1 MQRAGN
7 YALANVFDQSP
18 FDRDIP
24 IFALQIIGRLAA
36 PDIEDLIDRLDEHG
50 IAVGVEIAEDLRVGQ
65 QSARAYSKYEAAIE
79 HMIEHGHGCRDRRR
93 MAVRQVDRAGPKL
106 DLLGRRCE
114 PGNERDAG
122 GDVFGLVG
130 GMLPDIRFGKAELI
144 RQQEGFPILAER
156 LDRKSVV

>member
-1 MQRAGN
+1 
-7 YALANVFDQSP
+7 
-18 FDRDIP
+18 
-24 IFALQIIGRLAA
+24 
-36 PDIEDLIDRLDEHG
+36 
-50 IAVGVEIAEDLRVGQ
+50 
-65 QSARAYSKYEAAIE
+65 
-79 HMIEHGHGCRDRRR
+79 MIEHGHGCRDRRR

-144 RQQEGFPILAER
+144 RQQEASRSSRSDCRQSLSRGWIGIVKKPSFMILLLVR
-156 LDRKSVV
+156 